1 MEILPGGQELCLRAG
16 KGWRE
21 GTVGRVKV
29 RAGADSQAGYTLLR
43 MEPVII
49 ENLAAETRYRVPQ
62 FLQDHG
68 VVSSVAVVIQ
78 GAAGPFG
85 VLGAGTA
92 QRRTFT
98 KDEIHFLQ
106 SIANVLGI
114 AIGRKQAEEALRRAH
129 DELEIRVRERTAN
142 LATANE
148 ALQMENAERRR
159 AEERLQAF
167 TAQLER
173 SNRELQDFA
182 SVASHDLQ
190 EPLRKI
196 QGFAGRMKVKYAQ
209 ALGEPGCDYLERME
223 SAAERMRTLI
233 QDLLAFSRITT
244 KAQPFAPVDLA
255 QVARDVLSDLEGRIQ
270 QTRGRVHLGQL
281 PTLDADAT
289 QMRQLLQNL
298 ISNALKF
305 HRPETTPLVK
315 VHGDWGSAREC
326 RITVE
331 DNGIGFDEKYR
342 ERIFQVFERLHGRGE
357 YEGTGMGLAICRKIA
372 ERHGG
377 RITAASTPGRG
388 ATFIVTLPV
397 RHSEGGK
404 PNE

>member
-1 MEILPGGQELCLRAG
+1 
-16 KGWRE
+16 
-21 GTVGRVKV
+21 
-29 RAGADSQAGYTLLR
+29 
-43 MEPVII
+43 
-49 ENLAAETRYRVPQ
+49 
-62 FLQDHG
+62 
-68 VVSSVAVVIQ
+68 
-78 GAAGPFG
+78 
-85 VLGAGTA
+85 
-92 QRRTFT
+92 
-98 KDEIHFLQ
+98 
-106 SIANVLGI
+106 
-114 AIGRKQAEEALRRAH
+114 
-129 DELEIRVRERTAN
+129 LEVRVRERTAN
-142 LATANE
+142 LAAAND
-148 ALQMENAERRR
+148 ALQRENAERRR

-255 QVARDVLSDLEGRIQ
+255 QVARDVLSDLEGRIH

-315 VHGDWGSAREC
+315 VHGDWASAREC

-331 DNGIGFDEKYR
+331 DNGIGFEEKYR